1 LRRTEAGTAVS
12 GVPRSRHCRLV
23 CGRRALDRIDHYE
36 LQELLG
42 EGGTGRVYRALDTRM
57 RRTVAIKVLYPMAT
71 RDPKDAARFQR
82 EVRLA
87 AALRHPNVLTVHD
100 CSPPESKVCYLV
112 TELITGGSL
121 RQHVGEKMLAEE
133 VALLLYPVALAL
145 EAAHARGIV
154 HRDVKPDNILIDR
167 RDKLVVIKLMDFG
180 VAVAADEPRITTD
193 NSLSGSIAYMA
204 PEQLREG
211 SITPASDIWSLGI
224 TFYELAHG
232 EHPFDKR
239 QMGPLVRQILAEEP
253 RLSDKHLPPRFIEIV
268 HRCLQRD
275 PSCRFPDGAA
285 LALALREALAASG
298 IARPE
303 DELQVW
309 AHDPAY
315 RSRLSR
321 RLAEQA
327 GTPSVRSAIL
337 ERAPAPSVEAKPPA
351 RARVPRW
358 LVILGAGLFG
368 AGLLLT
374 LIAGLAL
381 CR

>member
-1 LRRTEAGTAVS
+1 MEA
-12 GVPRSRHCRLV
+12 
-23 CGRRALDRIDHYE
+23 ALNKRIDHYE

-42 EGGTGRVYRALDTRM
+42 EGGTGQVYRALDTRM
-57 RRTVAIKVLYPMAT
+57 RRTVAIKVLFPMAV

-112 TELITGGSL
+112 TELIEGGSL

-133 VALLLYPVALAL
+133 VALLLLPAASAL

-154 HRDVKPDNILIDR
+154 HRDVKPDNILVDR
-167 RDKLVVIKLMDFG
+167 REKLVVIKLMDFG
-180 VAVAADEPRITTD
+180 VAVASDEPRITTD

-204 PEQLREG
+204 PEQLRDG
-211 SITPASDIWSLGI
+211 SCSPASDIWSLGI
-224 TFYELAHG
+224 TFFELVHG

-239 QMGPLVRQILAEEP
+239 QMGPLVRQVLSEEP
-253 RLSDKHLPPRFIEIV
+253 RLTGKHLPSHFVELV

-275 PSCRFPDGAA
+275 PARRYPDGGAA
-285 LALALREALAASG
+285 AAALREALAASG
-298 IARPE
+298 IDRPE
-303 DELQVW
+303 EELQSW

-315 RSRLSR
+315 RSRLSTK
-321 RLAEQA
+321 LAERA
-327 GTPSVRSAIL
+327 GSPSVRSAIL
-337 ERAPAPSVEAKPPA
+337 ERAPAPPPA
-351 RARVPRW
+351 SPARSRVPRW

-381 CR
+381 CRR